1 MAEYLTTGN
10 AQELEFTMPQPAKD
24 FKKISTSYWSSPEA
38 MAKAIEGWKVENAW
52 HSSGW
57 SYDKDFSGTSTME
70 EAIELARQGWPEGA
84 TAASKLLDR
93 IKANN
98 PIQLKK
104 VKHDVVGAF
113 PNVPRAISGNPLN
126 MRTPDITKA
135 SRRPIITF
143 LSDTCVSWNH
153 GSNELTNRAA
163 VVTAIIEQVEAAGY
177 ACEVI
182 VFSKSTS
189 GGCRWDLGGHVDSK
203 DIVVTNWVQVKN
215 SNQPVDIARIA
226 YGIGHPSMLR
236 RFMFATEGYHA
247 FNKELGSGLGRV
259 TTISLKG
266 LAEKNMYVLPS
277 VQDTGVFKT
286 EELAE
291 TEGLKYF
298 VKALKEQNFPLF
310 TDGHELEN
318 TNNRKKKKHS

>member
-10 AQELEFTMPQPAKD
+10 ARELEFTVPQPAKD
-24 FKKISTSYWSSPEA
+24 FKKISTNYWSSPEA
-38 MAKAIEGWKVENAW
+38 MATEIEGWKQSDAW
-52 HSSGW
+52 HESGW
-57 SYDKDFSGTSTME
+57 TSSNGFTSTNNMG
-70 EAIELARQGWPEGA
+70 EAIDLARKGWPEGA
-84 TAASKLLDR
+84 TAASKFLDR
-93 IKANN
+93 VKAKN

-163 VVTAIIEQVEAAGY
+163 VVAAIIEQVEAAGY

-189 GGCRWDLGGHVDSK
+189 CGGIWDFDHVDPK
-203 DIVVTNWVQVKN
+203 AIVVTNWVQVKN

-226 YGIGHPSMLR
+226 YGMGHPSMIR
-236 RFMFATEGYHA
+236 RFMFAIEGYHS
-247 FNKELGSGLGRV
+247 FNKDLGSGLGRV

-291 TEGLKYF
+291 TEGLEYLIKS
-298 VKALKEQNFPLF
+298 LKEQNFPLF
-310 TDGHELEN
+310 VNGNELEN
-318 TNNRKKKKHS
+318 TEKKKKEEE